1 MQGIKKLGVIATSLF
16 LITGCDWFD
25 SDNDD
30 TNTPPPEAESSF
42 VRVHHTSADSPNVN
56 VLADETAL
64 LENVPYHTSSGVLE
78 VDAGDYDIT
87 VQGILPD
94 DSTVDAIGPASLT
107 FAADTRYEVF
117 AAGQLG
123 DESLEPL
130 VLSNPVSDVAAGESR
145 IQVVHAAYGAPTVDV
160 YLTAPDAELSSASAT
175 LTLAY
180 GEDSG
185 QVDVETGDYR
195 IRLTGAGDDAVIFD
209 SGTVSLADGDDYIIA
224 ATNNVAA
231 NSANSP
237 VTLQV
242 SDGEATTLINDA
254 DAGADVRVVHAVAD
268 APNVDVTLND
278 AADPQIAGLAFLS
291 ATDYL
296 NLEAAEYSIDVA
308 AAGGSPV
315 VLEDL
320 PLEVENAMSYSVY
333 AVGELSTIGLQ
344 VLTEERRS
352 VATEAKIQLV
362 HAAPSAGNVDIYV
375 TETDDISGADAAFT
389 DIAFDSEG
397 LVSTG
402 NVPLT
407 PGDYVVTVTA
417 TGTQDIAI
425 QTPVLT
431 LEGGGIYTAVA
442 VDATSGGLPPQLIL
456 MDDLAN

>member
-1 MQGIKKLGVIATSLF
+1 MQGIKTFGVIATSLL
-16 LITGCDWFD
+16 LISGCNLFD
-25 SDNDD
+25 SDDDD
-30 TNTPPPEAESSF
+30 TITPVPEAESSF
-42 VRVHHTSADSPNVN
+42 VRVHHTSADAPNVN
-56 VLADETAL
+56 VLAGDTAL
-64 LENVPYHTSSGVLE
+64 LEDVPYHTSSAVLE

-94 DSTVDAIGPASLT
+94 GSTVDAIGPTNLSL
-107 FAADTRYEVF
+107 AANTRYEVF
-117 AAGQLG
+117 AAGQLA
-123 DESLEPL
+123 DASLEPL
-130 VLSNPVSDVAAGESR
+130 VLSNPVSEVAAGESR
-145 IQVVHAAYGAPTVDV
+145 IQVVHVAYGAPTVDV
-160 YLTAPDAELSSASAT
+160 YLTAPDADLSTASAT

-185 QVDVETGDYR
+185 QVDVEAGDYR
-195 IRLTGAGDDAVIFD
+195 IRLTGAGDDTVVYD
-209 SGTVSLADGDDYIIA
+209 SGTVSLADGGGYIIA
-224 ATNNVAA
+224 ATNNVSA
-231 NSANSP
+231 NLDNSP

-242 SDGEATTLINDA
+242 SDGAATTLLPDVN
-254 DAGADVRVVHAVAD
+254 AGADVRVVHAVAD

-278 AADPQIAGLAFLS
+278 AAQPQIPNLAFPT
-291 ATDYL
+291 ATGYL
-296 NLEAAEYSIDVA
+296 NLDAAEYSVDVA

-315 VLEDL
+315 VI
-320 PLEVENAMSYSVY
+320 ENAPLVLENATSYSVY

-344 VLTEERRS
+344 VLTEDRRR
-352 VATEAKIQLV
+352 VTTAAQVQLV

-375 TETDDISGADAAFT
+375 TGTDDISAADPVFT
-389 DIAFDSEG
+389 DIPFNAEE

-402 NVPLT
+402 NVPLM

-442 VDATSGGLPPQLIL
+442 VDANSGGLPPQLIL

>member
-42 VRVHHTSADSPNVN
+42 VPVHHTSADSPNVN
-56 VLADETAL
+56 VLAGETAL

-94 DSTVDAIGPASLT
+94 ESTVDAIGPASLT

-145 IQVVHAAYGAPTVDV
+145 IQVVHVAYGAPTVDV
-160 YLTAPDAELSSASAT
+160 YLTTPDAELSSASAT

-195 IRLTGAGDDAVIFD
+195 IRLTGAGDDAVIYD
-209 SGTVSLADGDDYIIA
+209 SGTVSLADGGDYIIA

-242 SDGEATTLINDA
+242 SDGETTTLINDA

-278 AADPQIAGLAFLS
+278 AADPQIADLAFLS

-296 NLEAAEYSIDVA
+296 NLEAAEYSVDVA

-375 TETDDISGADAAFT
+375 TATDDISGADAAFT
-389 DIAFDSEG
+389 DVPFDAEG

-402 NVPLT
+402 NVALT

-425 QTPVLT
+425 QTPLLT

-442 VDATSGGLPPQLIL
+442 VDATDGGLPPQLIL

>member
-123 DESLEPL
+123 DESLETL

-180 GEDSG
+180 GEESG

-237 VTLQV
+237 VTLQL

>member
-56 VLADETAL
+56 VLAGETAL

-117 AAGQLG
+117 ALGQLG

-185 QVDVETGDYR
+185 QVDVENGDYR
-195 IRLTGAGDDAVIFD
+195 IRLTGAGDDAVVYD
-209 SGTVSLADGDDYIIA
+209 SGTVSLADGGDYVIA

-242 SDGEATTLINDA
+242 SDGETTTLINDA

-278 AADPQIAGLAFLS
+278 AADPQVADLAFLS

-296 NLEAAEYSIDVA
+296 NLEAAEYSVDVA

-389 DIAFDSEG
+389 DIAFDAEG

>member
-1 MQGIKKLGVIATSLF
+1 MQGIKTFGVITTSLL
-16 LITGCDWFD
+16 LISGCNLFD
-25 SDNDD
+25 SDDD
-30 TNTPPPEAESSF
+30 TITPVPEAESSF
-42 VRVHHTSADSPNVN
+42 VRVHHTSADAPNVN
-56 VLADETAL
+56 VLAGDTAL
-64 LENVPYHTSSGVLE
+64 LEDVPYHMSSAVLE

-94 DSTVDAIGPASLT
+94 GSTVDAIGPTNLSL
-107 FAADTRYEVF
+107 AANTRYEVF
-117 AAGQLG
+117 AAGQLA
-123 DESLEPL
+123 DASLEPL
-130 VLSNPVSDVAAGESR
+130 VLSNPVSEVAAGESR
-145 IQVVHAAYGAPTVDV
+145 IQVVHVAYGAPTVDV
-160 YLTAPDAELSSASAT
+160 YLTAPDADLSTASAT

-185 QVDVETGDYR
+185 QVDVEAGDYR
-195 IRLTGAGDDAVIFD
+195 IRLTGVGDDTVVYD
-209 SGTVSLADGDDYIIA
+209 SGTVSLADGGDYIIA
-224 ATNNVAA
+224 ATNNVSA
-231 NSANSP
+231 NLDNSP

-242 SDGEATTLINDA
+242 SDGAATTLLPDVN
-254 DAGADVRVVHAVAD
+254 AGADVRVVHAVAD

-278 AADPQIAGLAFLS
+278 AAQPQIPNLAFPT
-291 ATDYL
+291 ATGYL
-296 NLEAAEYSIDVA
+296 NLDAAEYSVDVA

-315 VLEDL
+315 VI
-320 PLEVENAMSYSVY
+320 ENAPLVLENATSYSVY

-344 VLTEERRS
+344 VLTEERRR
-352 VATEAKIQLV
+352 VTTAAQVQLV

-375 TETDDISGADAAFT
+375 TETDDISAADPAFT
-389 DIAFDSEG
+389 DIPFNAEE

-402 NVPLT
+402 NVPLM

-442 VDATSGGLPPQLIL
+442 VDANSGGLPPQLIL